1 MVNPLADRPADAP
14 RRAPRPAPA
23 PRQEYQEFI
32 LQRIEEYK
40 DALTREDLLAIGDEA
55 VREMEHGGGDQYL
68 LTEVLLLENVDRI
81 IQRRLR
87 LPSFP
92 RWRQQHRKL
101 REAQRGPTHWGLD
114 TTGPLARFA
123 PRLEP
128 GDVAVVV
135 GAGALSAALFLA
147 AHDVEVLLLD
157 QDLRGVEAAEQR
169 AVTEHLGRRFQAL
182 VVRFGG
188 WMPDVAPT
196 FVALDPTA
204 LAPTGARDRATLI
217 RDLQHRTLPGG
228 VHCVL
233 PPPSEREVIALAPEA
248 LRRLYDDWQ
257 MEGRRRG
264 AGLVAIK
271 RPDASD
277 ASP

>member
-14 RRAPRPAPA
+14 RRAARPAP
-23 PRQEYQEFI
+23 PLRQEYQEFI
-32 LQRIEEYK
+32 LQRIDEYK
-40 DALTREDLLAIGDEA
+40 DALTRADLLAIGDEA
-55 VREMEHGGGDQYL
+55 VRELEGGDQYL
-68 LTEVLLLENVDRI
+68 LTEVLMLEHVDRI

-101 REAQRGPTHWGLD
+101 RDAQRSPTHWGLD
-114 TTGPLARFA
+114 ASGPIARYA

-135 GAGALSAALFLA
+135 GAAALPAALFLA

-157 QDLRGVEAAEQR
+157 QDLSSIESAEQR

-204 LAPTGARDRATLI
+204 LASTGARDRSALI
-217 RDLQHRTLPGG
+217 GDLQLRTLPGG

-233 PPPSEREVIALAPEA
+233 PPQSDREVIALTPEA
-248 LRRLYDDWQ
+248 LRHLYDEWQ
-257 MEGRRRG
+257 LERRKRG

-271 RPDASD
+271 PGVEAS
-277 ASP
+277 AST

>member
-14 RRAPRPAPA
+14 RRAARPGAP

-32 LQRIEEYK
+32 LQRIEGYK
-40 DALTREDLLAIGDEA
+40 DGLSREDLLAIGDEA
-55 VREMEHGGGDQYL
+55 VRELEHGGGDQYL
-68 LTEVLLLENVDRI
+68 LTEVLLLEHVDRI

-101 REAQRGPTHWGLD
+101 REAQREPTHWGLD
-114 TTGPLARFA
+114 ASGPLARYA

-135 GAGALSAALFLA
+135 GAAALPAALFLA

-157 QDLRGVEAAEQR
+157 QDLAGVESAEQR

-196 FVALDPTA
+196 FVALDPA
-204 LAPTGARDRATLI
+204 GLAPTSARDRATMI
-217 RDLQHRTLPGG
+217 RDLQQRTLPGG

-233 PPPSEREVIALAPEA
+233 PPQTDREVIALTPES
-248 LRRLYDDWQ
+248 LRALYDDWQ
-257 MEGRRRG
+257 LERRKRG
-264 AGLVAIK
+264 SGLVAIK
-271 RPDASD
+271 PGAS
-277 ASP
+277 S